1 MVKWKGYTAEKN
13 IWKGLE
19 NLKNVM
25 KKVERSSGEES
36 YQEDIW
42 QNCCMDRTTRSLKKN
57 I

>member
-25 KKVERSSGEES
+25 KKVETSSGEES